1 LARYKLTL
9 PKKEWFH
16 CFGQANMTSNS
27 DEDDRSAFERGG
39 SVPST
44 IRSCSASLV
53 QLIVK
58 LELWPKVKFVT
69 DDQLLFTD
77 DERSI
82 CIAVCNSCNVAEQD
96 REWFWRKNQKEVKKT
111 LARKRTD
118 VTNALK
124 EEFMGKCW
132 MDSEDII

>member
-1 LARYKLTL
+1 
-9 PKKEWFH
+9 
-16 CFGQANMTSNS
+16 MTSNS
-27 DEDDRSAFERGG
+27 EEDDRSAFERRG

-96 REWFWRKNQKEVKKT
+96 REWFWRKNRKEVVKKT

>member
-1 LARYKLTL
+1 MARYKLTL

-27 DEDDRSAFERGG
+27 DEDDRSAFERRG

-82 CIAVCNSCNVAEQD
+82 CIAACWVEES
-96 REWFWRKNQKEVKKT
+96 
-111 LARKRTD
+111 
-118 VTNALK
+118 TN
-124 EEFMGKCW
+124 
-132 MDSEDII
+132 